1 MRSAAQAAGKPAML
15 LALDAANGRAL
26 YVQGFQAVAVSACAT
41 FTTAA
46 RDFLQQVGR
55 E

>member
-1 MRSAAQAAGKPAML
+1 
-15 LALDAANGRAL
+15 
-26 YVQGFQAVAVSACAT
+26 VIAVSACAT